1 MPKKRTI
8 QDKNQYWKDYN
19 KKNLRRFSI
28 NLSKEKDQDIISHLD
43 NFDNK
48 QAVIKDLLRFAIS
61 KIKK

>member
-61 KIKK
+61 KLKK

>member
-8 QDKNQYWKDYN
+8 QDKNQYWKEYN

-43 NFDNK
+43 NFKNK

-61 KIKK
+61 KLKK